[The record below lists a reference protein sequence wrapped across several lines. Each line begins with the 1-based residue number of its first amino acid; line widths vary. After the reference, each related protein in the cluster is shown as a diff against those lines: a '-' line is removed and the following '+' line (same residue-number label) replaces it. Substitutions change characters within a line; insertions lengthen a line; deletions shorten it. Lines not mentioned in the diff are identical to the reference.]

1 MKKYIFMAVAGML
14 ALSSCSNDDEPI
26 AQNAPR
32 QMTFTAGYNE
42 GAQTRASLDGSTK
55 KVSFDAND
63 KISILSAKNTN
74 TQFTTS
80 AGGASATFS
89 GTATDDS
96 KFYAVYPYTA
106 GLTLSGDVISGI
118 VIPTNQWNS
127 NWGNGG
133 AYSGWDPKAPIAYA
147 TTTGSSLTF
156 HNACAILK
164 VTITGYGMWAIF
176 TISANEPLAGTFSL
190 DTSTGTLTPTSGST
204 TVAVG
209 TDFSY
214 TNCFET
220 QGGNKTAYI
229 AIAPGTYTN
238 FTLYLENEDGGHNS
252 KTKSGSV
259 TFEAGKIYDLGSYN
273 VEYF

>member
-1 MKKYIFMAVAGML
+1 MKKYIFIAVAGIL
-14 ALSSCSNDDEPI
+14 ALSACSKIDDT
-26 AQNAPR
+26 QNAPR
-32 QMTFTAGYNE
+32 QMTFTAGYSD
-42 GAQTRASLDGSTK
+42 GATTRATLSGKS
-55 KVSFDAND
+55 VSFDGGD

-74 TQFTTS
+74 TAFTTS

-118 VIPTNQWNS
+118 VIPTSQWNS
-127 NWGNGG
+127 NWHRHDIG
-133 AYSGWDPKAPIAYA
+133 YSGWDPKAPIAYA

-164 VTITGYGMWAIF
+164 VTITGDGSMAAF
-176 TISANEPLAGTFSL
+176 TISASEALAGTFSL

-204 TVAVG
+204 TVTVG
-209 TDFSY
+209 DPGYIYSGFCT
-214 TNCFET
+214 E
-220 QGGNKTAYI
+220 GGNKTAYI

-238 FTLYLENEDGGHNS
+238 FKLHLYNEDGDD
-252 KTKSGSV
+252 KPITKSGSV
-259 TFEAGKIYDLGSYN
+259 TFEAGKIYDLGTHN
-273 VEYF
+273 IEYF